1 MARTIVV
8 NFNGKVSEFGL
19 TRVDRKKLY
28 GRKMKIVVDENEEKT
43 QTAYLTRDGTAL
55 LPSGTIGSLYVNDD
69 YDVCSRADLVAVDLE
84 DNAIE
89 KIDSTLGVEQELEG
103 PIDPRRVLDHTAKAV
118 YQLDADSLD
127 DELKTAMEAGD
138 IFETRFNYR
147 AGFEDAPAFLF
158 EGDEGFFAIIGNP
171 AEFAFL
177 EKERAP
183 ETEEEDDDE
192 DPFDDD
198 ELDFGMF

>member
-8 NFNGKVSEFGL
+8 NWKGKVSEFGL

-69 YDVCSRADLVAVDLE
+69 YDVCSRSDLVAVDE
-84 DNAIE
+84 NDQAIE
-89 KIDSTLGVEQELEG
+89 KIDSTLGVEQELLG

-118 YQLDADSLD
+118 YQLDADALD
-127 DELKTAMEAGD
+127 DTLKTAMEDGD

-171 AEFAFL
+171 AEFTYL
-177 EKERAP
+177 EKDRAP
-183 ETEEEDDDE
+183 IMDDEDDE

-198 ELDFGMF
+198 DLDFGMF

>member
-8 NFNGKVSEFGL
+8 NWNGKVSEFGL

-28 GRKMKIVVDENEEKT
+28 GRKMKIVVDENEDRTK
-43 QTAYLTRDGTAL
+43 TAYLTRDGTAL
-55 LPSGTIGSLYVNDD
+55 LPSGTIGSLYVNDT
-69 YDVCSRADLVAVDLE
+69 YDVTSRADLVAVDLE
-84 DNAIE
+84 DNPIE
-89 KIDSTLGVEQELEG
+89 KIDSTLGMEQELIG
-103 PIDPRRVLDHTAKAV
+103 PIDPKRVLDHTAKAV
-118 YQLDADSLD
+118 YQLDADALND
-127 DELKTAMEAGD
+127 DLKKAMEDGD

-158 EGDEGFFAIIGNP
+158 QNKEGFFAIIGKS

-177 EKERAP
+177 EKEKPP
-183 ETEEEDDDE
+183 EIEEDDDV

-198 ELDFGMF
+198 DLDFGMF